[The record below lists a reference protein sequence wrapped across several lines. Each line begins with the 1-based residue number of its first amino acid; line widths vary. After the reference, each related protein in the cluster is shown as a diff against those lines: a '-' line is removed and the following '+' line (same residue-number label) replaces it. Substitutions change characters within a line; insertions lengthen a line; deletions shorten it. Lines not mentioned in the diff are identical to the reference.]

1 MIDLVANPLRGEAS
15 VRIGK
20 IDFRIAV
27 TFAGLVRLSEAL
39 KTKTLDDIYIRL
51 LGFEPLAVS
60 CAVRCL
66 IVADDDDKAHA
77 LCAEILADDNV
88 SAADQDNWRQA
99 VEQAFT
105 SHIVAGQRRR
115 DERDAA
121 SISADTVLGKQQSP
135 S

>member
-1 MIDLVANPLRGEAS
+1 MSDPVANPLRGEAP
-15 VRIGK
+15 VTIGK
-20 IDFRIAV
+20 ISFRIAV
-27 TFAGLVRLSEAL
+27 TFAGLVRLSEAV
-39 KTKTLDDIYIRL
+39 KTKTLDDIYVRL
-51 LGFEPLAVS
+51 LGFEPFAVS

-77 LCAEILADDNV
+77 LCAKILADDNV
-88 SAADQDNWRQA
+88 SAADQDAWRMA

-105 SHIVAGQRRR
+105 SHIQAGRRLR

-121 SISADTVLGKQQSP
+121 SVSADAVLGKPLSL